1 MENRDMKKKIWILL
15 AAGVLFAGCG
25 QNSNV
30 ASEEKNVDV
39 TANVQETEIGT
50 QEIEDKAQ
58 EGKGATQ
65 NTEETMAESETEAE
79 PYILSFEATTIDGE
93 PLTSDCFAD
102 SKLTMINVWATY
114 CNPCLNEMPDLGEI
128 ANSYDAS
135 EFQIIGIIS
144 DVMADSEDGDIE
156 NAKDLIAQTKAD
168 YPHVLLNESLYSNL
182 VGGVD
187 SVPTT
192 FFVNQKGEMLGYVIG
207 AQSKESWE
215 EIIHELLEKVE

>member
-1 MENRDMKKKIWILL
+1 MKKKIWILL